1 MSVAPLTVQAAEPA
15 ALRQLRIAA
24 GSIIHARIA
33 ATLGL
38 LSVVLISAGF
48 VVHGYPDIGAT
59 GSQIAH
65 WATTTD
71 PRQFAIGVY
80 IEQIGWL
87 LFLAFAAW
95 LWSVARGAEG
105 GAGWLAT
112 AGFSAAV
119 LYSAPIGNGVWWAVL
134 DAGRRGTSPQTL
146 VIVRD
151 VAQHLFDLSLLLPA
165 MFLLLTGAALV
176 RTRSLPWPLGA
187 TAVLIGAGNLIPPIA
202 NGLAGLC
209 LFLWIVAVSLYV
221 LVRPSAAVRA
231 PSTGAAPLVA
241 PAAP

>member
-1 MSVAPLTVQAAEPA
+1 MSVAQITVQAAESVAP
-15 ALRQLRIAA
+15 RRVRIAA
-24 GSIIHARIA
+24 GSGIHARIA
-33 ATLGL
+33 AALGL
-38 LSVVLISAGF
+38 LSVVLIFAGF
-48 VVHGYPDIGAT
+48 VVHGYPDIGAS
-59 GSQIAH
+59 GSQVAH
-65 WATTTD
+65 WAVATD

-95 LWSVARGAEG
+95 LWSVLREAGG

-146 VIVRD
+146 VVVRD

-165 MFLLLTGAALV
+165 MFLLLTGAALLQ
-176 RTRSLPWPLGA
+176 TRVLPRPLGA
-187 TAVLIGAGNLIPPIA
+187 AAVLIGAGSLIPPIG
-202 NGLAGLC
+202 NGIAGLC
-209 LFLWIVAVSLYV
+209 LFLWIVVVSLYV
-221 LVRPSAAVRA
+221 LVRSGAMVRA
-231 PSTGAAPLVA
+231 PRDAAA
-241 PAAP
+241 GS

>member
-1 MSVAPLTVQAAEPA
+1 MSAAQITIQAAESVVP
-15 ALRQLRIAA
+15 RRGRIVG
-24 GSIIHARIA
+24 GSRIHARIA
-33 ATLGL
+33 AALGL
-38 LSVVLISAGF
+38 LSVVLIFAGF

-65 WATTTD
+65 WAVATD
-71 PRQFAIGVY
+71 PRQFAVGVY

-95 LWSVARGAEG
+95 LWSVVRAAERGD
-105 GAGWLAT
+105 GWLAA

-146 VIVRD
+146 VVVRD

-176 RTRSLPWPLGA
+176 RTRALPRPLGA
-187 TAVLIGAGNLIPPIA
+187 VALLIGAGFLIPPIA
-202 NGLAGLC
+202 NGIMGLG

-221 LVRPSAAVRA
+221 LVHPVTMVRA
-231 PSTGAAPLVA
+231 SSTGAAPLA
-241 PAAP
+241 TPAGS